1 MQDKW
6 LRLPLAAIAVPR
18 RDRQRRLVRDQLSG
32 EFLNPDGLLE
42 SIRARGVMNAIIVK
56 EEQPEFPICDLAAE
70 DFGMPPIRQSKIVL
84 VAGERRLEASREL
97 GLPDI
102 PVRFTTD
109 IDPQEL
115 QVIEL
120 EENLK
125 RTDLPWQDQC
135 AAIARL
141 HELYLRAN
149 PSHTQAATE
158 AAIGLSQISETLRVA
173 RELGDPRIAACTR
186 LREAY
191 NILARKDERGV
202 ADAVNDIIDASAA
215 IFGPDGSGGS
225 SGEIDT
231 ADLPTAVGGSSAAS
245 AISTVSVSPPEPPP
259 SILHA
264 DFHAWA
270 ATYSGPT
277 FNFIHCDFPYGIEAF
292 AGAQSGR
299 DRHGT
304 TYDDSAEV
312 YLELIQTL
320 CRSLPRL
327 MSHSA
332 HLMFWLTADIYI
344 QHRTLEIFREL
355 APALAFSFKPLL
367 WHKTDNVGIL
377 ADPRRGPRHVYETAI
392 FASQEDRL
400 IARAVSDVYGAP
412 TDKSHHPST
421 KPEPM
426 LRHFFQMF
434 VDENSRVFDPT
445 CGSGAA
451 LRAAESLGAPTVLG
465 LESDREHFE
474 AAQTALRTF
483 RALRRAAR

>member
-6 LRLPLAAIAVPR
+6 LRLPLAAITVPR
-18 RDRQRRLVRDQLSG
+18 RDRQRRLVRDQLNG
-32 EFLNPDGLLE
+32 GFLNPDGLLE
-42 SIRARGVMNAIIVK
+42 SIRARGVMNAIIVRA
-56 EEQPEFPICDLAAE
+56 DDE
-70 DFGMPPIRQSKIVL
+70 DRDRVVL
-84 VAGERRLEASREL
+84 IAGERRLEASREL
-97 GLPDI
+97 GLDSI
-102 PVRFTTD
+102 PVRFAED
-109 IDPQEL
+109 LPYSEL

-141 HELYLRAN
+141 HELYTKAN
-149 PSHTQAATE
+149 PTHTQAATE

-215 IFGPDGSGGS
+215 IFGPDSGGSGGET
-225 SGEIDT
+225 GT
-231 ADLPTAVGGSSAAS
+231 AEGGSGAAS

-259 SILHA
+259 SLLHA
-264 DFHAWA
+264 DFHEWA
-270 ATYSGPT
+270 TTYSGPT

-292 AGAQSGR
+292 AGALSGR

-304 TYDDSAEV
+304 TYDDSAET
-312 YLELIQTL
+312 YLELIRTL
-320 CRSLPRL
+320 CRALPRL

-367 WHKTDNVGIL
+367 WHKTDNVGVL

-426 LRHFFQMF
+426 LRHFFAMF

>member
-1 MQDKW
+1 MTMQDKW
-6 LRLPLAAIAVPR
+6 LRLPLAAITVPR
-18 RDRQRRLVRDQLSG
+18 RDRQRRLVRDQLTG

-42 SIRARGVMNAIIVK
+42 SIKARGVMNAIIVK
-56 EEQPEFPICDLAAE
+56 EEQPKFPIRDLAAE

-102 PVRFTTD
+102 PVRFTAD

-141 HELYLRAN
+141 HELYTKAN

-173 RELGDPRIAACTR
+173 RELSDPRITACTR

-215 IFGPDGSGGS
+215 IFGPDGDGPAGGSGG
-225 SGEIDT
+225 ET
-231 ADLPTAVGGSSAAS
+231 ATAVSDGSAA
-245 AISTVSVSPPEPPP
+245 AIVSSVTVSPPEPPP

-292 AGAQSGR
+292 AGALSGVG
-299 DRHGT
+299 RHSA
-304 TYDDSAEV
+304 TYDDSAET
-312 YLELIQTL
+312 YLQLIQTL

-367 WHKTDNVGIL
+367 WHKTDNVGVL

-434 VDENSRVFDPT
+434 VDENSRVLDPT

-465 LESDREHFE
+465 LESDKEHFD